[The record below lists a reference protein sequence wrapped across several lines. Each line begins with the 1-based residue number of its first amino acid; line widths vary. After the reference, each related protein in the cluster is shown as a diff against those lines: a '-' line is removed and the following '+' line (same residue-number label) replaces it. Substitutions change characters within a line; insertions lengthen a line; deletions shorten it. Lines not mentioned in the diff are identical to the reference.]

1 MSRYEHVSYTHFVW
15 STNMAMIWFMGEYL
29 FTFLCR
35 GLVNFR
41 SKEFVLLF
49 CSPYK
54 EPPLFNMEFVI
65 LGNNLTRSRNEI
77 ERMVKK
83 LGGKIAPSIHYKLA
97 AVISNEEELQKMS
110 EQILTAK
117 LYGIQIVSEA
127 FLTEVAEL
135 NIDPI
140 LYIISQSICDWG
152 GDVSGFYSFSIRHL
166 LAFSLQKLSILAV
179 RSNREKQNDCQ
190 CQRGSILYK
199 ICAKS
204 SHI

>member
-1 MSRYEHVSYTHFVW
+1 MVPS
-15 STNMAMIWFMGEYL
+15 AIYL
-29 FTFLCR
+29 LRFLIH
-35 GLVNFR
+35 
-41 SKEFVLLF
+41 F

-77 ERMVKK
+77 ERTVKK
-83 LGGKIAPSIHYKLA
+83 LGGKIAATIHYKLA
-97 AVISNEEELQKMS
+97 AVISNEEELHKMS

-140 LYIISQSICDWG
+140 LYIISQSISDWG
-152 GDVSGFYSFSIRHL
+152 GDVSVFCSQLSVFVSIFIAKTFDFPVNFSH
-166 LAFSLQKLSILAV
+166 SV
-179 RSNREKQNDCQ
+179 V
-190 CQRGSILYK
+190 
-199 ICAKS
+199 
-204 SHI
+204 